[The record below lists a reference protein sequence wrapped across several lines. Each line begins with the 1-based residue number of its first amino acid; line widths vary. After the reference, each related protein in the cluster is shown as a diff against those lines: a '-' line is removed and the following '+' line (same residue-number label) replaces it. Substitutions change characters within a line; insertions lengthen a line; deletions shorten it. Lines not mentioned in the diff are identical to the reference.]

1 MTLATEHSAEYQPG
15 HRYKPCTEA
24 FCDGIE
30 FSLGRIPKSIAWK
43 GSFDLIKWLNTCVTS
58 LSFKHALI
66 SEKGGETFMWLTLH
80 PDATQITPRTMSQL
94 VHTHRIICD
103 HAHNIWGCSKRV
115 SESIEPTKIDLAFDL
130 QGAFIPAEGKS
141 YQKEFK

>member
-1 MTLATEHSAEYQPG
+1 
-15 HRYKPCTEA
+15 
-24 FCDGIE
+24 
-30 FSLGRIPKSIAWK
+30 
-43 GSFDLIKWLNTCVTS
+43 
-58 LSFKHALI
+58 
-66 SEKGGETFMWLTLH
+66 MWLTLH

-130 QGAFIPAEGKS
+130 
-141 YQKEFK
+141 